1 MEFRVEPTPLSRR
14 RSRQI
19 LAATGA
25 IVIVI
30 AVIVGASAVGAGR
43 PAQVAGLAAATPAPA
58 QTARPADPS
67 LSPAPIVARTGPP
80 PRVVCH
86 AVTPGSCSAI
96 AKAALAA
103 ADDPAL
109 AWPTKVDVWASLLCG
124 SVFDCPPDRLT
135 GRRPAGSAVIVA
147 GTIGLWV
154 NVVEPDSENGAAAL
168 DAWVIRSGPVG

>member
-14 RSRQI
+14 RSRRI

-25 IVIVI
+25 IVVAI
-30 AVIVGASAVGAGR
+30 AIIVGASAAGAGR
-43 PAQVAGLAAATPAPA
+43 PAQVAEVAAATPAPT
-58 QTARPADPS
+58 QSRPPDRS
-67 LSPAPIVARTGPP
+67 VALPCPDRRATGPP

-86 AVTPGSCSAI
+86 AVAAGSCSAI